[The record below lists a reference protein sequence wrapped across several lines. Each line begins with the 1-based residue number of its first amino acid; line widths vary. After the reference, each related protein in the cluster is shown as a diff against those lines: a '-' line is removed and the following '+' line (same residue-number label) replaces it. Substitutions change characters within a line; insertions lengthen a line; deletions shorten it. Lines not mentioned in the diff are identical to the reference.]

1 VTQRINGLG
10 TTLLQIIPARVVQ
23 AGVETATLR
32 RITPDDA
39 KAIADRA
46 PHVTEIQP
54 QQNATRQVIWKDKNT
69 NVQITG
75 TTPNFL
81 EVRKFVLD
89 RGRMLTE
96 SDESVRRRVA
106 VLGAGVL
113 PLLEI
118 PDADAILGETI
129 RIAGEQ
135 FTVVGVL
142 AQKGESSSLGN
153 SDEQVLIPFATGR
166 AKVFGNDLLNG
177 IFVLSSSEDDIPV
190 AMAEVESAVRRS
202 HHLRARDPDDFQI
215 RDQSDYLTTL
225 NETTTTFTL
234 LLAGIGSVSLLVGGI
249 GIMNIMLVSV
259 TERTHEIGIRKA
271 LGATRVTILG
281 QFLAQA
287 VVFCAAGG
295 MLGVLAGIGATVE
308 LHRAMGWITEVDAS
322 SVALALGFA
331 AGTGLLFGVWPAK
344 RAAAMDPIEA
354 LRYE

>member
-1 VTQRINGLG
+1 M
-10 TTLLQIIPARVVQ
+10 Q

-32 RITPDDA
+32 KITPDDA

-46 PHVTEIQP
+46 PHVTEVQP
-54 QQNATRQVIWKDKNT
+54 QQNATRQVVWRDKNT

-81 EVRKFVLD
+81 EVRMFALN

-96 SDESVRRRVA
+96 SDESARRRVA
-106 VLGAGVL
+106 VLGAGIL
-113 PLLEI
+113 PLFEI
-118 PDADAILGETI
+118 PDPDAILGDNT

-142 AQKGESSSLGN
+142 ADKGESSSLGN
-153 SDEQVLIPFATGR
+153 SDEQILVPFATGR
-166 AKVFGNDLLNG
+166 AKVFGNDLLNFV
-177 IFVLSSSEDDIPV
+177 FVLASSEDDIPL
-190 AMAEVESAVRRS
+190 AMAEIESAVHRS

-225 NETTTTFTL
+225 NETTATFTL
-234 LLAGIGSVSLLVGGI
+234 LLAGIASVSLLVGGL

-271 LGATRVTILG
+271 LGATRTTIPG
-281 QFLAQA
+281 QFLAEA
-287 VVFCAAGG
+287 VVLRAAGG
-295 MLGVLAGIGATVE
+295 IIGILTGKCATAE

-322 SVALALGFA
+322 SIALALEFA
-331 AGTGLLFGVWPAK
+331 AGTGLVFGVWPAK
-344 RAAAMDPIEA
+344 RAAATDPIEA
-354 LRYE
+354 LRFE